1 MTIDKRGESMPGFS
15 YVAVDKRGKEK
26 RGSLEAETRERALEQ
41 LKAEGLIPVSV
52 REQGALNKE
61 IDFSI
66 GKKVK
71 PRDLSVFCRQFVSI
85 TQAGVPMKEALQM
98 LSEQTENKWLK
109 RAISEVLLNV
119 EKGNTLAD
127 SMRSQPDIF
136 PPMLVNMVEAGEQ
149 SGSLEM
155 AFSRMAVHFEKEA
168 KLKATIKKA
177 TIYPIILV
185 IAAIGVIAVM
195 LLFVIPIFI
204 DMFADLDIEMPA
216 ITMFVMNSSKWMTS
230 HWYVVLAFIVG
241 VVVAYKLIYKT
252 TQGRLTID
260 RIKMKMPLF
269 GKLTVKTACSQFART
284 MSTLLMS
291 GISTIDALE
300 TTSKI
305 VNNIHYTNAMLKARE
320 EVMKGIPL
328 SEPLEASGIFPP
340 MVYHMTGIGEET
352 GNVEE
357 MLEKMA
363 DYYDEEVEMTTQSVL
378 AAMEPIII
386 LFMALII
393 GTLVIA
399 VISPIASMYNG
410 LDNL

>member
-1 MTIDKRGESMPGFS
+1 M
-15 YVAVDKRGKEK
+15 
-26 RGSLEAETRERALEQ
+26 EQ

-230 HWYVVLAFIVG
+230 HWYVVLAIIVG
-241 VVVAYKLIYKT
+241 VVVAYKLIYRT

-320 EVMKGIPL
+320 EVMKGVPL

-393 GTLVIA
+393 WTLVIA

>member
-1 MTIDKRGESMPGFS
+1 MPGFS

-230 HWYVVLAFIVG
+230 HWYVVLAMIVG
-241 VVVAYKLIYKT
+241 IVAAYKLIYRT

-320 EVMKGIPL
+320 EVMKGVPL

>member
-1 MTIDKRGESMPGFS
+1 MPGFS

-177 TIYPIILV
+177 TIYPIIPV

-230 HWYVVLAFIVG
+230 HWYVLLAIIVG
-241 VVVAYKLIYKT
+241 VVAAYKLIYRT

-320 EVMKGIPL
+320 EVMKGVPL

>member
-41 LKAEGLIPVSV
+41 LKAEELIPVSV

-216 ITMFVMNSSKWMTS
+216 LTMFVMNSSKWMTS
-230 HWYVVLAFIVG
+230 HWYVLLAIIVG
-241 VVVAYKLIYKT
+241 VVVAYKLIYRT

-320 EVMKGIPL
+320 EVMKGVPL

-399 VISPIASMYNG
+399 VISPIASMYSG

>member
-1 MTIDKRGESMPGFS
+1 MPGFT

-26 RGSLEAETRERALEQ
+26 RGNVEADNRERVVEI
-41 LKAEGLIPVSV
+41 LKNDGLIPVSV
-52 REQGALNKE
+52 KEQGVLNKE

-109 RAISEVLLNV
+109 RAISEVLLSV

-127 SMRSQPDIF
+127 SMRGQADIF
-136 PPMLVNMVEAGEQ
+136 PPMLINMVEAGES

-155 AFSRMAVHFEKEA
+155 AFSRMAIQFEKEA

-177 TIYPIILV
+177 TIYPIILI
-185 IAAIGVIAVM
+185 IAAIGVTAIM

-204 DMFADLDIEMPA
+204 DMFADLDVEMPA
-216 ITMFVMNSSKWMTS
+216 ITMWVMNTSKWVTAN
-230 HWYVVLAFIVG
+230 WYIILAVIVA
-241 VVVAYKLIYKT
+241 VVVAYKIIYKT
-252 TQGRLTID
+252 EQGRFMID
-260 RIKMKMPLF
+260 QIKMKMPLF
-269 GKLTVKTACSQFART
+269 GKLTVKTACAQFART
-284 MSTLLMS
+284 MSTLLSS

-300 TTSKI
+300 TVAKI
-305 VNNIHYTNAMLKARE
+305 VNNIHYTNALMKARE

-328 SEPLEASGIFPP
+328 SEPLVASGIFPP
-340 MVYHMTGIGEET
+340 MVCHMTGIGEET
-352 GNVEE
+352 GNIED
-357 MLEKMA
+357 MLEKLA

-378 AAMEPIII
+378 AAMEPLIIV
-386 LFMALII
+386 FMALVV

-399 VISPIASMYNG
+399 VISPIGAMYNG

>member
-1 MTIDKRGESMPGFS
+1 MPGFS

-216 ITMFVMNSSKWMTS
+216 LTMFVMNSSKWMTS
-230 HWYVVLAFIVG
+230 HWYMLLAIIVG

-260 RIKMKMPLF
+260 RMKMKMPLF

-320 EVMKGIPL
+320 EVMKGVPL

-399 VISPIASMYNG
+399 VISPIASMYSG

>member
-1 MTIDKRGESMPGFS
+1 MPGFS

-127 SMRSQPDIF
+127 SMRSQSDIF

-230 HWYVVLAFIVG
+230 HWYVVLAIIVG

-320 EVMKGIPL
+320 EVMKGVPL

-399 VISPIASMYNG
+399 VISPIASMYSG

>member
-1 MTIDKRGESMPGFS
+1 MPGFS

-216 ITMFVMNSSKWMTS
+216 LTMFVMNSSKWMTS
-230 HWYVVLAFIVG
+230 HWYVVLAMIVG

-320 EVMKGIPL
+320 EVMKGVPL
-328 SEPLEASGIFPP
+328 SEPLEASEIFPP

-378 AAMEPIII
+378 LYLWRWLLVHWLSRLFRRLGLCIMDWIICKF
-386 LFMALII
+386 LAI
-393 GTLVIA
+393 GNRIK
-399 VISPIASMYNG
+399 SF
-410 LDNL
+410 

>member
-1 MTIDKRGESMPGFS
+1 MPGFS

-41 LKAEGLIPVSV
+41 LKEEGLIPVSV

-109 RAISEVLLNV
+109 RAISEVLLSV

-127 SMRSQPDIF
+127 SMRGQSDIF
-136 PPMLVNMVEAGEQ
+136 PPMLINMVEAGEN

-155 AFSRMAVHFEKEA
+155 AFSRMAVQFEKEA
-168 KLKATIKKA
+168 KLKATIRKA

-185 IAAIGVIAVM
+185 IAAIGVVAVM

-204 DMFADLDIEMPA
+204 DMFADLDVEMPG
-216 ITMFVMNSSKWMTS
+216 ITMWVMNTSEWMTK
-230 HWYVVLAFIVG
+230 HWYMILALIILVI
-241 VVVAYKLIYKT
+241 VAYKMIYRT
-252 TQGRLTID
+252 EQGRLAID
-260 RIKMKMPLF
+260 RVKMKMPLF
-269 GKLTVKTACSQFART
+269 GKLTVKTACAQFART
-284 MSTLLMS
+284 MSTLLSS

-300 TTSKI
+300 TVSKI
-305 VNNIHYTNAMLKARE
+305 VNNIHYTNALLKARE

-328 SEPLEASGIFPP
+328 SEPLTASKIFPP
-340 MVYHMTGIGEET
+340 MVCHMTGIGEET
-352 GNVEE
+352 GNIED
-357 MLEKMA
+357 MLEKLA

-378 AAMEPIII
+378 AAMEPLIIV
-386 LFMALII
+386 FMALVV

-399 VISPIASMYNG
+399 VISPIGAMYSG

>member
-230 HWYVVLAFIVG
+230 HWYVVLAIIVG

-363 DYYDEEVEMTTQSVL
+363 EYYDEEVEMTTQSVL

>member
-216 ITMFVMNSSKWMTS
+216 LTMFVMNSSKWMTS
-230 HWYVVLAFIVG
+230 HWYVVLAIIVG
-241 VVVAYKLIYKT
+241 VVAAYKLIYKT

-300 TTSKI
+300 ITSKI

-320 EVMKGIPL
+320 EVMKGVPL

-399 VISPIASMYNG
+399 VISPIASMYSG

>member
-1 MTIDKRGESMPGFS
+1 MPGFS

-109 RAISEVLLNV
+109 RAISEVL
-119 EKGNTLAD
+119 
-127 SMRSQPDIF
+127 
-136 PPMLVNMVEAGEQ
+136 VNMVEAGEQ

-216 ITMFVMNSSKWMTS
+216 LTMFVMNSSKWMTS
-230 HWYVVLAFIVG
+230 HWYVLLAIIVG
-241 VVVAYKLIYKT
+241 VVVAYKLIYRT

-320 EVMKGIPL
+320 EVMKGVPL

-399 VISPIASMYNG
+399 VIWPIASMYNG

>member
-26 RGSLEAETRERALEQ
+26 RGSLEAETREKALEQ

-230 HWYVVLAFIVG
+230 HWYVVLAIIVG
-241 VVVAYKLIYKT
+241 VVAAYKLIYRT

-320 EVMKGIPL
+320 EVMKGVPL

>member
-26 RGSLEAETRERALEQ
+26 RGSLESETRERALEQ

-204 DMFADLDIEMPA
+204 DMFADLDIEMLA
-216 ITMFVMNSSKWMTS
+216 LTMFVMNSSKWMTS
-230 HWYVVLAFIVG
+230 HWYVVLAIIVG

-340 MVYHMTGIGEET
+340 MVYHMIGIGEET

>member
-1 MTIDKRGESMPGFS
+1 MPGFT

-26 RGSLEAETRERALEQ
+26 RGSIEADNKEKVIDI
-41 LKAEGLIPVSV
+41 LKNDGLIPVSV
-52 REQGALNKE
+52 KEQGALNKD

-109 RAISEVLLNV
+109 RAISEELLSV

-127 SMRSQPDIF
+127 SMRGQSDIF
-136 PPMLVNMVEAGEQ
+136 PPMLINMVEAGEN

-155 AFSRMAVHFEKEA
+155 AFSRMAVQFEKEA
-168 KLKATIKKA
+168 KLKATIRKA
-177 TIYPIILV
+177 TIYPIILI
-185 IAAIGVIAVM
+185 IAAIGVVAVM

-204 DMFADLDIEMPA
+204 DMFADLDVEMPG
-216 ITMFVMNSSKWMTS
+216 ITMWVMNTSEWMTK
-230 HWYVVLAFIVG
+230 HWYMILGLIILVIA
-241 VVVAYKLIYKT
+241 AYKMIYRT
-252 TQGRLTID
+252 EQGRLAID
-260 RIKMKMPLF
+260 RVKMKMPLF
-269 GKLTVKTACSQFART
+269 GKLTVKTACAQFART
-284 MSTLLMS
+284 MSTLLSS

-300 TTSKI
+300 TVSKI
-305 VNNIHYTNAMLKARE
+305 VNNIHYTNALLKARE

-328 SEPLEASGIFPP
+328 SEPLTASKIFPP
-340 MVYHMTGIGEET
+340 MVCHMTGIGEET
-352 GNVEE
+352 GNIED
-357 MLEKMA
+357 MLEKLA

-378 AAMEPIII
+378 AAMEPLIIV
-386 LFMALII
+386 FMAVVV
-393 GTLVIA
+393 GTLVVA
-399 VISPIASMYNG
+399 VVSPIGAMYSG

>member
-1 MTIDKRGESMPGFS
+1 MPGFS

-216 ITMFVMNSSKWMTS
+216 LTMFVMNSSKWMTS
-230 HWYVVLAFIVG
+230 HWYVVLAIIVG
-241 VVVAYKLIYKT
+241 VVAAYKLIYKT

-399 VISPIASMYNG
+399 VIWPIASMYNG

>member
-1 MTIDKRGESMPGFS
+1 MPGFS

-41 LKAEGLIPVSV
+41 LKAEGLIPVSI

-230 HWYVVLAFIVG
+230 HWYVVLAIIVG
-241 VVVAYKLIYKT
+241 VVAAYKLIYRT

-320 EVMKGIPL
+320 EVMKGVPL

-399 VISPIASMYNG
+399 VISPIASMYSG

>member
-1 MTIDKRGESMPGFS
+1 MLGFS

-230 HWYVVLAFIVG
+230 HWYVVLAIIVG
-241 VVVAYKLIYKT
+241 VVAAYKLIYKT

-320 EVMKGIPL
+320 EVMKGVPL

>member
-1 MTIDKRGESMPGFS
+1 MPGFS

-216 ITMFVMNSSKWMTS
+216 LTMFVMNSSKWMTS
-230 HWYVVLAFIVG
+230 HWYVVLAIIAG
-241 VVVAYKLIYKT
+241 VVVAYKLIYRT

-399 VISPIASMYNG
+399 VIWPIASMYNG

>member
-230 HWYVVLAFIVG
+230 HWYVVLAIIVG
-241 VVVAYKLIYKT
+241 VVVAYKLIYRT

-320 EVMKGIPL
+320 EVMKGVPL

-378 AAMEPIII
+378 AAMEPLIIV
-386 LFMALII
+386 FMALVV

-399 VISPIASMYNG
+399 VISPIGAMYNG

>member
-1 MTIDKRGESMPGFS
+1 MPGFS

-26 RGSLEAETRERALEQ
+26 RGSLEAETRERVLEQ

-216 ITMFVMNSSKWMTS
+216 LTMFVMNSSKWMTS
-230 HWYVVLAFIVG
+230 HWYVVLAIIVG
-241 VVVAYKLIYKT
+241 VVAAYKLIYRT

-320 EVMKGIPL
+320 EVMKGVPL